1 MKLPKVTRSKDKTK
15 LQGFPLPHLSASSI
29 RLAATNPILFKIKY
43 INGDTIDSTTSPVL
57 VLGSAFHNA
66 MEVYYGGSDTLI
78 PTNEGEAIE
87 YGLKTGLEYIEN
99 YPDGFIGWN
108 TSYQNKQQVMDKF
121 TFAFNAYVSERPYN
135 KDVIQSTEEKLEE
148 KVDIE
153 WRGKQL
159 TLPVPLKGY
168 TDKIIVEDGKTI
180 IVDYKTCSS
189 FSDPDKIDG
198 AKILQAVIYYFL
210 VYAKTGVEPYAMRY
224 EEIKVSK
231 NRDGSPQ
238 VKEYE
243 MVYAD
248 NDLFF
253 DCFLRFYEDII
264 KAINGEMVW
273 LPNIDAMFNS
283 DIALIA
289 YINRLD
295 VEEERAARM
304 KANKVSNI
312 TDLLKK
318 EIANANNM
326 RSFQKTLEKN
336 FISAKSLDYSKM
348 NNAEKIKT
356 KLMEFGMLLEHE
368 DTING
373 ATVDLYRFT
382 PSVGLK
388 MSRVASYVADIEQV
402 LGVDGVR
409 ILTPIANTSFV
420 GFEVPASERSFPSMP
435 TPDGSF
441 NLAIG
446 ATPQGEAH
454 RFDIREAP
462 HMLIAGA
469 TGAGKSVFLGSLI
482 KQLSAIS
489 NAEIVLCDPKKV
501 ELAEY
506 AGESNVIEHVTDHD
520 AIACVLIDLY
530 EEMQARYDKLAA
542 AKVKGISS
550 YKGTDM
556 PYKFVIVDEFGDI
569 TNGANKKLVNIALRG
584 LAQMARAAGI
594 HLVLATQRTSVD
606 VLSGTIRAN
615 FPTKV
620 AFRVAKQVD
629 SLVLLDEAGAEKLLG
644 KGDMLFSTADG
655 ITRLQG
661 YKD

>member
-1 MKLPKVTRSKDKTK
+1 MPKVTRSKSKTN
-15 LQGFPLPHLSASSI
+15 LQGFPLTHLSASSM
-29 RLAATNPILFKIKY
+29 RLAATNAILFKIKY
-43 INGDTIDSTTSPVL
+43 INGDTIDSTSSPVL
-57 VLGSAFHNA
+57 VLGSAFHCA
-66 MEVYYGGSDTLI
+66 METYYGGSDTLV
-78 PTNEGEAIE
+78 PSNEAEAIE
-87 YGLKTGLEYIEN
+87 YGLKTGLAYIDN

-108 TSYQNKQQVMDKF
+108 TTYQNKQQIQDKF
-121 TFAFNAYVSERPYN
+121 VFAFNAYVHERPYAP
-135 KDVIQSTEEKLEE
+135 DVLHSTEEKLEE
-148 KVDIE
+148 KIDIE

-159 TLPVPLKGY
+159 TLPVALKGY
-168 TDKIIVEDGKTI
+168 TDKIIKEDGKLI

-189 FSDPDKIDG
+189 FSDPEKIDG
-198 AKILQAVIYYFL
+198 AKILQGVIYYFL
-210 VYAKTGVEPYAMRY
+210 VYAKYGVEPYAMRY
-224 EEIKVSK
+224 EEIKMSK

-238 VKEYE
+238 VREYE

-248 NDLFF
+248 NELFF
-253 DCFLRFYEDII
+253 DCFLRFYDDVIS
-264 KAINGEMVW
+264 AINGKMVW

-295 VEEERAARM
+295 VEEEKAARM
-304 KANKVSNI
+304 KENNVTNI

-348 NNAEKIKT
+348 TNAEKIKT
-356 KLMEFGMLLEHE
+356 KLMEFGMLLDHE

-373 ATVDLYRFT
+373 ATVDLYRYT

-388 MSRVASYVADIEQV
+388 MSRVASYAADIQQV

-409 ILTPIANTSFV
+409 ILTPIPGTSFV
-420 GFEVPASERSFPSMP
+420 GFEVPAAERTFPAMP
-435 TPDGSF
+435 KPLGGF
-441 NLAIG
+441 KVAIG
-446 ATPQGEAH
+446 ATPQGDAY

-462 HMLIAGA
+462 HMLVAGA
-469 TGAGKSVFLGSLI
+469 TGSGKSVWLGNLI
-482 KQLSAIS
+482 RQLDTIS

-501 ELAEY
+501 ELKEF
-506 AGESNVIEHVTDHD
+506 AGMDKVVAHVTDHD
-520 AIACVLIDLY
+520 AIALVLIELVD
-530 EEMQARYDKLAA
+530 EMNKRYNTLAA
-542 AKVKGISS
+542 AGVKNIGS
-550 YKGTDM
+550 YKGNDM
-556 PYKFVIVDEFGDI
+556 PYKFVFIDEFGDI
-569 TNGANKKLVNIALRG
+569 TNGENKKLVNVALRG

-594 HLVLATQRTSVD
+594 HLILATQRTSVD

-629 SLVLLDEAGAEKLLG
+629 SLVILDEAGAEKLLG
-644 KGDMLFSTADG
+644 KGDMLFSTEAG

-661 YKD
+661 YKE